1 MFHKKKPKMKKFLL
15 CTCLMLFSLMASATM
30 KETVVKAPEVDI
42 GYISPITTSVINLEN
57 GTTFQ
62 IENSVVFTDCQT
74 VLSNQLVPF
83 SAIEQVNAIATINK
97 VSYMPYT
104 TFRQRCTEN
113 SWISNYRHIN
123 SYNGNRYRSW
133 PCNYTYI
140 GDRA

>member
-1 MFHKKKPKMKKFLL
+1 MKKFLI
-15 CTCLMLFSLMASATM
+15 CICLMLFSLMASEATA
-30 KETVVKAPEVDI
+30 KETVVQAPEVDI
-42 GYISPITTSVINLEN
+42 GYISPITTLVINLNN

-62 IENSVVFTDCQT
+62 IQNYTVFTDCT
-74 VLSNQLVPF
+74 IVLSTQSVPF
-83 SAIEQVNAIATINK
+83 TAIEQVNAIATVNN

-113 SWISNYRHIN
+113 NWISNYRHIK
-123 SYNGNRYRSW
+123 SHNGNRYRSW